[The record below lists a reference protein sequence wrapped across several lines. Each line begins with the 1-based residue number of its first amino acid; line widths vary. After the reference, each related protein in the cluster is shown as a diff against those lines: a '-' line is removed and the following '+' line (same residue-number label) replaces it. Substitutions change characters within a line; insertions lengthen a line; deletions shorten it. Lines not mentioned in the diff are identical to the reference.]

1 MDSQK
6 KDNYKVLQPLLLSAS
21 MAIGIMAGFKMNDN
35 PEVDLIKNLDYPTDQ
50 AHMVGRIE
58 EVLRF
63 VENKYVDKINNND
76 LVEEAL
82 MAVFNKLDP
91 HSVYLSPNDVTE
103 VADQMNGSFNGI
115 GIENFIIDDTVNI
128 YDVIKESP
136 AEKSGLKA
144 FDKIIAINDSIVAG
158 QGMDFSDIR
167 AMLRKEKG
175 ENVKV
180 RILRHKTQTT
190 FNIAVNEVPVPTVS
204 SYLIPEFQTACIKID
219 RFGSKTYKEFMVEV
233 EKYFLEVT
241 KKPDTP
247 TKAKHLILDL
257 RDNPGGYL
265 PEATNILCQLFEEKE
280 KLLVYTEGR
289 NNKKNEYK
297 SVGKC
302 FFAID
307 QIVVLI
313 DENSASASEIVAG
326 AIQDWDRGF
335 VIGRRSF
342 GKGLVQEQYDL
353 NNGGA
358 IRLTVARYFTPSGR
372 SIQREYEN
380 RQGYEEDFSKRH
392 KNGDLFNR
400 DSTIIKKDSL
410 KYYTLLLKRPV
421 LASGGITPDLFIPM
435 DSFYKNEDFLRI
447 KSLLPEFTYRY
458 VSRNKKL
465 FPIDITSFSTWKIPQ
480 VFYSDFK
487 SFIAKEEKSILVTE
501 TDLAKLEKEVKYQVI
516 RLLYGKSI
524 ADSTES
530 KHDAFITLASKLIR
544 DKSSL
549 KNFKSK

>member
-1 MDSQK
+1 
-6 KDNYKVLQPLLLSAS
+6 
-21 MAIGIMAGFKMNDN
+21 MAGFKMNDK
-35 PEVDLIKNLDYPTDQ
+35 PEVDLIENIDYPTDQ
-50 AHMVGRIE
+50 AFMVGRIE

-63 VENKYVDKINNND
+63 VENKYVDKINSND

-82 MAVFNKLDP
+82 LAVFTKLDP
-91 HSVYLSPNDVTE
+91 HSVYLSASDVNDVAE
-103 VADQMNGSFNGI
+103 QMNGSFNGI

-128 YDVIKESP
+128 YDVIKDSP

-144 FDKIIAINDSIVAG
+144 FDKIIAINDSLVAG
-158 QGMDFSDIR
+158 RDLDFSDIR

-180 RILRHKTQTT
+180 RILRHKTQST
-190 FNIAVNEVPVPTVS
+190 FNIAVNEVPIPTVS
-204 SYLIPEFQTACIKID
+204 SYLIPEIQTACIKID
-219 RFGSKTYKEFMVEV
+219 RFGSKTYKEFMVEI

-241 KKPDTP
+241 KKEDTP
-247 TKAKHLILDL
+247 TKAKHLIIDL

-297 SVGKC
+297 SGGKC

-313 DENSASASEIVAG
+313 DENSASASEIMAG

-372 SIQREYEN
+372 SIQREYNDREL
-380 RQGYEEDFSKRH
+380 YDEDFSKRH
-392 KNGDLFNR
+392 KNGDLFNK
-400 DSTIIKKDSL
+400 DSTLIKKDSL

-435 DSFYKNEDFLRI
+435 DSIYKNEDFLLI

-458 VSRNKKL
+458 VSSNKKL
-465 FPIDITSFSTWKIPQ
+465 FPNEISSFSAWKVPKQ
-480 VFYSDFK
+480 FYADLK
-487 SFIAKEEKSILVTE
+487 IFITKEEKNIQISEISLT
-501 TDLAKLEKEVKYQVI
+501 TLEKVIKLQVA
-516 RLLYGKSI
+516 RLLFGKSV
-524 ADSTES
+524 ADSLEHKNDEFLS
-530 KHDAFITLASKLIR
+530 LASTLIK
-544 DKSSL
+544 DKRSL
-549 KNFKSK
+549 KNYK